1 MNYIVISMIFWIAS
15 YPKSGN
21 TWLRALI
28 SSYYYTENGIYTESV
43 IKKIGQF
50 PEKRHFTAYK
60 YDKNILTDTT
70 RYWIKAQEKINLDK
84 QLKFFKTHN
93 AFGALNNNQFT
104 NEKNS
109 IAAIYVVRD
118 PRNVITSL
126 KNHYE
131 LDIDQ
136 AFKWMKN
143 ENNYIYDVQNFK
155 NDGYSDFQFIS
166 SWRTNYKSWKVQ
178 KKFPIKIIKYENL
191 LNETFVTFKEVV
203 KFINSIVF
211 QDKKIDTQKLKN
223 SVSSTFFDKLKNN
236 EVKDG
241 FSEAVTSKKTNKKIP
256 FFYLGPKND
265 WKKIL
270 DKSFQKKIVLEFE
283 NECNELNYKQ

>member
-1 MNYIVISMIFWIAS
+1 
-15 YPKSGN
+15 
-21 TWLRALI
+21 
-28 SSYYYTENGIYTESV
+28 
-43 IKKIGQF
+43 
-50 PEKRHFTAYK
+50 
-60 YDKNILTDTT
+60 
-70 RYWIKAQEKINLDK
+70 
-84 QLKFFKTHN
+84 
-93 AFGALNNNQFT
+93 
-104 NEKNS
+104 
-109 IAAIYVVRD
+109 
-118 PRNVITSL
+118 
-126 KNHYE
+126 
-131 LDIDQ
+131 
-136 AFKWMKN
+136 MKN
-143 ENNYIYDVQNFK
+143 ENNYIYDVQNYK

-166 SWRTNYKSWKVQ
+166 SWKTNYKSWKVQ

-211 QDKKIDTQKLKN
+211 QNKKIDTQKLKN

-283 NECNELNYKQ
+283 NECNELNYK

>member
-1 MNYIVISMIFWIAS
+1 MIKILSQRYI
-15 YPKSGN
+15 
-21 TWLRALI
+21 
-28 SSYYYTENGIYTESV
+28 
-43 IKKIGQF
+43 
-50 PEKRHFTAYK
+50 
-60 YDKNILTDTT
+60 
-70 RYWIKAQEKINLDK
+70 
-84 QLKFFKTHN
+84 
-93 AFGALNNNQFT
+93 
-104 NEKNS
+104 
-109 IAAIYVVRD
+109 VRD

-166 SWRTNYKSWKVQ
+166 SWKTNYKSWKVQ

-223 SVSSTFFDKLKNN
+223 SVSSTFFDKLK
-236 EVKDG
+236 
-241 FSEAVTSKKTNKKIP
+241 IMR
-256 FFYLGPKND
+256 
-265 WKKIL
+265 
-270 DKSFQKKIVLEFE
+270 
-283 NECNELNYKQ
+283 